1 MKNLQKDIKN
11 KDFKSIYLLCG
22 KEEYLKNSFKNLLK
36 KAIIKDEINFSYFS
50 GKELDIDKLRELSR
64 TLPFF
69 DSRRCIIVEES
80 GYFKNSSDKKIQEL
94 VENIPKSTIL
104 IFVEKDVDKKNK
116 IYKLVKEKGYVCEL
130 DKPSENDL
138 INWCLNIITKE
149 GRKINRQAMELLI
162 SYAGKNMENLKNELD
177 KLLAYTMDKEIIDS
191 SDIMD
196 IVSEDLETKIFEMIR
211 YISIKQTNK
220 ALSLYKA
227 LLINKEPERKI
238 FSIISKQFL
247 QLLEVKSLSL
257 EGCDKNDIMKVLKIS
272 AYAST
277 QMLGRVRSF
286 DKNMLKNYVISCLEL
301 EKAINMGEISERIAL
316 ELLITG

>member
-149 GRKINRQAMELLI
+149 GRKINKQAMELLI

-211 YISIKQTNK
+211 YISIKQTDK

-238 FSIISKQFL
+238 FSIISRQFL

-257 EGCDKNDIMKVLKIS
+257 EACDKNDIMKVLKIS

-316 ELLITG
+316 ELLITA

>member
-211 YISIKQTNK
+211 YISIKRTDK

-238 FSIISKQFL
+238 FSIISRQFL

-257 EGCDKNDIMKVLKIS
+257 EACDKNDIMKVLKIS

-316 ELLITG
+316 ELLITA